1 MSRSFLQ
8 RLADSCEKHA
18 ERTAMRVVR
27 LPEETYTYERMFREI
42 RNVAGRLR
50 ASGVS
55 KGDRVA
61 VFGENHPCW
70 AISYLAILY
79 AEAVCVP
86 IDPHGETGTISN
98 FLSDSEAKLVFTSAA
113 SLERL
118 PEIEKKIGRAVQK
131 VVWRS
136 EAVCSEDTFEDWAGS
151 SGNGS
156 FEPDASG
163 ADNALLIY
171 TSGTTG
177 RPKGVLLSHSNIC
190 AELDAV
196 DRVLEVSP
204 EERIL
209 SLLPLFHAYLQIAAL
224 WIASTKGCEVI
235 YLKELT
241 PEELSRAMKE
251 SRMTILASV
260 PRLWYLIHKKIF
272 DEVRRKGRG
281 MRWIFASLLK
291 TNGFL
296 RDTIGWN
303 LGRFFF
309 RPVHD
314 SLGGELRLA
323 ISAGSRFD
331 EDVARDFHRL
341 GFTILQAYG
350 LTETSGAATAT
361 PIDDNRVGSVGKPV
375 LGAEVKI
382 AGNGDGEEGE
392 VLIRGP
398 MVFEGY
404 YRNPEATREAFD
416 DEGWF
421 RSGDLGRF
429 DGDGH
434 LYITGRA
441 KDVIVLP
448 SGKNVHPEDLEVQY
462 LKSPL
467 VAEICVIGISDSSIG
482 RQGAEKLVAVAVP
495 DFDYLKKKGVA
506 NAREAIRFDLDG
518 LGRDLPEYQR
528 VRDYIVRTEPLPRTA
543 TNKIKRFELATEYS
557 NGDGS
562 ESASVP
568 TRVWDF
574 DEADTRLMA
583 GAEGRIAAE
592 SLAAQGIVDTEIHPD
607 MNLEIDLRLDSL
619 ARAEVF
625 ARLEQACGREFDAEE
640 IASALKV
647 RDVVALLSESG
658 PAPGAG
664 GGERLEWGTILT
676 TVDELQPE
684 TRAIL
689 RRRTLFSILAFA
701 VLKAFYLFCRI
712 FLRLKVEGRQHLQT
726 EKPYLICPN
735 HQSYLDAFVVCS
747 TYPYSVLKDIFHV
760 GASEYFEGPVTRHLA
775 SLLNIVPIDPDT
787 HLLRAMKAGAG
798 GLKRGKILN
807 IYPEGE
813 RTFDGR
819 LHKFKDGASIL
830 STELGLPIVPVALDG
845 LYEVWGRGS
854 NRIRSGKVTIRFG
867 EPIKPPNV
875 DSKKKSTAYG
885 RHTSELRS
893 AIEKMLEEIRERG
906 VPRADRDNLIDSVV
920 RR

>member
-1 MSRSFLQ
+1 MTRSFIQ
-8 RLADSCEKHA
+8 RLAESCEKHA
-18 ERTAMRVVR
+18 DRTAMRVVG
-27 LPEETYTYERMFREI
+27 LPDETYTYERMFREI
-42 RNVAGRLR
+42 RNVAARMR
-50 ASGVS
+50 ECGVS

-70 AISYLAILY
+70 AVAYLATLY

-86 IDPHGETGTISN
+86 IDPHGETSTIAN
-98 FLSDSEAKLVFTSAA
+98 FLADSEAKLVFTS
-113 SLERL
+113 SESSERL
-118 PEIEKKIGRAVQK
+118 SEIEERLGHTVRK

-136 EAVCSEDTFEDWAGS
+136 GSAASGDAFEDWAGAS
-151 SGNGS
+151 SDGS
-156 FEPDASG
+156 YEPDASG
-163 ADNALLIY
+163 DDNALLIY

-177 RPKGVLLSHSNIC
+177 RPKGVLLTHGNIC

-272 DEVRRKGRG
+272 DEVRRKGRP
-281 MRWIFASLLK
+281 MRLLFSSLLRL
-291 TNGFL
+291 NGFA
-296 RDTIGWN
+296 RDALGLN
-303 LGRFFF
+303 LGKRFF
-309 RPVHD
+309 RPVHE

-323 ISAGSRFD
+323 IAAGSRFD
-331 EDVARDFHRL
+331 EDVAIDFHRL
-341 GFTILQAYG
+341 GFTIIQAYG

-382 AGNGDGEEGE
+382 AGAGNDSEGE

-416 DEGWF
+416 EEGWF
-421 RSGDLGRF
+421 RSGDLGKF
-429 DGDGH
+429 DKDGH

-448 SGKNVHPEDLEVQY
+448 SGKNVHPEDLEVHY

-467 VAEICVIGISDSSIG
+467 IAEICVVGLADESEG
-482 RQGAEKLVAVAVP
+482 RKGAEKLAAVAVP
-495 DFDYLKKKGVA
+495 DFEYLKQKGIA
-506 NAREAIRFDLDG
+506 NAREAIRFELDG
-518 LGRDLPEYQR
+518 LGRELPEYQR

-543 TNKIKRFELATEYS
+543 TNKIKRFELRNEYS
-557 NGDGS
+557 DGNGPDKPAASSRQWTFEEDDRGVMDG
-562 ESASVP
+562 P
-568 TRVWDF
+568 GGRVVVD
-574 DEADTRLMA
+574 
-583 GAEGRIAAE
+583 
-592 SLAAQGIVDTEIHPD
+592 SLIAQGVSTSEIHPE
-607 MNLEIDLRLDSL
+607 MNIEIDLRLDSL
-619 ARAEVF
+619 SRAELF
-625 ARLEQACGREFDAEE
+625 ARLEQACGREFNAGE

-647 RDVVALLSESG
+647 RDVVRLVSDGGAVPESNG
-658 PAPGAG
+658 STN
-664 GGERLEWGTILT
+664 LKWGSILGS
-676 TVDELQPE
+676 VDELQPE

-689 RRRTLFSILAFA
+689 RRKSLFSMLAFT
-701 VLKAFYLFCRI
+701 VLKSFYLFCRI
-712 FLRLKVEGRQHLQT
+712 FLRLKVEGKENLRGV
-726 EKPYLICPN
+726 EKPFLICPN

-760 GASEYFEGPVTRHLA
+760 GASEYFEGPITGRLA

-787 HLLRAMKAGAG
+787 HLLKAMKAGAG

-819 LHKFKDGASIL
+819 LHAFKDGAAIL
-830 STELGLPIVPVALDG
+830 STELGIPIVPVALDG
-845 LYEVWGRGS
+845 LHEVWGRGS
-854 NRIRSGKVTIRFG
+854 KRIRTGKVTIRFG
-867 EPIKPPNV
+867 DPMVPAAVDPEQNGNV
-875 DSKKKSTAYG
+875 YG
-885 RHTSELRS
+885 RQTELLRS
-893 AIEKMLEEIRERG
+893 AIEDMLDDIRR
-906 VPRADRDNLIDSVV
+906 
-920 RR
+920 

>member
-1 MSRSFLQ
+1 
-8 RLADSCEKHA
+8 
-18 ERTAMRVVR
+18 MRVVGI
-27 LPEETYTYERMFREI
+27 PEETYTYERMFGEV
-42 RNVAGRLR
+42 RNVAARLR
-50 ASGVS
+50 ESGVS

-70 AISYLAILY
+70 AVAYLAILY

-86 IDPHGETGTISN
+86 IDPHGETATIAN
-98 FLSDSEAKLVFTSAA
+98 FLKDSEAKLVFTAAAA
-113 SLERL
+113 SERFS
-118 PEIEKKIGRAVQK
+118 EIEEKLGYEVPK
-131 VVWRS
+131 VAWRS
-136 EAVCSEDTFEDWAGS
+136 GSADSVETFEDWTESAAD
-151 SGNGS
+151 GS

-177 RPKGVLLSHSNIC
+177 RPKGVLLSHANIC

-196 DRVLEVSP
+196 DRVLDVSP

-241 PEELSRAMKE
+241 PEELSRAMKV

-272 DEVRRKGRG
+272 DKVRRKSRPL
-281 MRWIFASLLK
+281 RWLFASLLGI
-291 TNGFL
+291 NGFL
-296 RDTIGWN
+296 RDTFKVN
-303 LGRFFF
+303 LGKMFF
-309 RPVHD
+309 RPVHE

-323 ISAGSRFD
+323 IAAGSRFD
-331 EDVARDFHRL
+331 EDVAKDFHRL
-341 GFTILQAYG
+341 GFTIIQAYG

-382 AGNGDGEEGE
+382 AASGYGSEGE

-398 MVFEGY
+398 MIFGGY

-421 RSGDLGRF
+421 QSGDLGKF
-429 DGDGH
+429 DKDGH

-448 SGKNVHPEDLEVQY
+448 SGKNVHPEDLEVHY

-467 VAEICVIGISDSSIG
+467 IAEICVIGLADESEG
-482 RQGAEKLVAVAVP
+482 RKGAEKLAAVAVP
-495 DFDYLKKKGVA
+495 DFDLLKQKGIA
-506 NAREAIRFDLDG
+506 NACEAIRFDLDG
-518 LGRDLPEYQR
+518 LGRGLPEYQR

-543 TNKIKRFELATEYS
+543 TNKIKRFELRNEYS
-557 NGDGS
+557 NGSGTDL
-562 ESASVP
+562 P
-568 TRVWDF
+568 L
-574 DEADTRLMA
+574 ADSREWTFEKAELRLMESP
-583 GAEGRIAAE
+583 EGRLVAD
-592 SLAAQGIVDTEIHPD
+592 SLIAQGVSVNEIHPE
-607 MNLEIDLRLDSL
+607 MNVEIDLRLDSL
-619 ARAEVF
+619 SRAEVF
-625 ARLEQACGREFDAEE
+625 ARLEQACGREFEADR
-640 IASALKV
+640 IATALKV
-647 RDVVALLSESG
+647 RDVAKLLSDGG
-658 PAPGAG
+658 PVPEPNRSAG
-664 GGERLEWGTILT
+664 FKWGSILGSA
-676 TVDELQPE
+676 DELQPE

-689 RRRTLFSILAFA
+689 KRRALFSILAFA
-701 VLKAFYLFCRI
+701 ILKSFYFFCRI
-712 FLRLKVEGRQHLQT
+712 FLRLKVEGAENLRRT
-726 EKPYLICPN
+726 TKPYLICPN
-735 HQSYLDAFVVCS
+735 HQSYLDAFVICS

-760 GASEYFEGPVTRHLA
+760 GASEYFEGPVTRRLA

-787 HLLRAMKAGAG
+787 HLLKAMKAGAG

-819 LHKFKDGASIL
+819 LHAFKDGAAIL

-845 LYEVWGRGS
+845 LHKVWGRGS
-854 NRIRSGKVTIRFG
+854 KRIRSGKVTIRFG
-867 EPIKPPNV
+867 EPIAAPAVN
-875 DSKKKSTAYG
+875 AGENGNFYG
-885 RHTSELRS
+885 RHTAQLRS
-893 AIEKMLEEIRERG
+893 TIEDMLDEIRG
-906 VPRADRDNLIDSVV
+906 
-920 RR
+920 

>member
-1 MSRSFLQ
+1 
-8 RLADSCEKHA
+8 
-18 ERTAMRVVR
+18 MRVVG
-27 LPEETYTYERMFREI
+27 LPKETYTYERMFLEI
-42 RNVAGRLR
+42 RNVAAHLR
-50 ASGVS
+50 EFGVS

-86 IDPHGETGTISN
+86 IDPHGETSTIAN
-98 FLSDSEAKLVFTSAA
+98 FIADSEAKLVFTSAESA
-113 SLERL
+113 GRL
-118 PEIEKKIGRAVQK
+118 SEIEGRLGHTVRK

-136 EAVCSEDTFEDWAGS
+136 GSAGTGDAFEDWAGS
-151 SGNGS
+151 SSDGS
-156 FEPDASG
+156 FRPDASG
-163 ADNALLIY
+163 DDNALLIY

-177 RPKGVLLSHSNIC
+177 RPKGVLLTHGNIC

-224 WIASTKGCEVI
+224 WIASTRGCEVV

-241 PEELSRAMKE
+241 PEELTRAMKE

-272 DEVRRKGRG
+272 DEVRRKGLP
-281 MRWIFASLLK
+281 MRWLFSSLLRV
-291 TNGFL
+291 NGFA
-296 RDTIGWN
+296 RDVLGVN
-303 LGRFFF
+303 LGKRFF
-309 RPVHD
+309 RPVHE

-323 ISAGSRFD
+323 IAAGSRFD
-331 EDVARDFHRL
+331 EDVAIDFHRL
-341 GFTILQAYG
+341 GFTIIQAYG

-382 AGNGDGEEGE
+382 AGNGEGKEGE

-398 MVFEGY
+398 MVFGGY

-429 DGDGH
+429 DEDGH

-448 SGKNVHPEDLEVQY
+448 SGKNVHPEDLEVHY

-467 VAEICVIGISDSSIG
+467 VAEICVIGLEDESEG
-482 RQGAEKLVAVAVP
+482 RRGAEKLAAVAVP
-495 DFDYLKKKGVA
+495 DFEYLKQKGVA

-518 LGRDLPEYQR
+518 LGRELPEYQR

-543 TNKIKRFELATEYS
+543 TNKIKRFELRNEYT
-557 NGDGS
+557 DGN
-562 ESASVP
+562 
-568 TRVWDF
+568 
-574 DEADTRLMA
+574 DTRLPSAYVKEWKFYDDDRRLMDTP
-583 GAEGRIAAE
+583 EGRLVAE
-592 SLAAQGIVDTEIHPD
+592 SLLAQGVAATDIHPE
-607 MNLEIDLRLDSL
+607 MNIEIDLRLDSL

-625 ARLEQACGREFDAEE
+625 ARLEQAGGREFQADQ
-640 IASALKV
+640 IAAALKV
-647 RDVVALLSESG
+647 GDAVRLVS
-658 PAPGAG
+658 AG
-664 GGERLEWGTILT
+664 GPVPDSNGSVGFKWGSILRPA
-676 TVDELQPE
+676 VELQPE

-689 RRRTLFSILAFA
+689 RRRTLFSLLAFT
-701 VLKAFYLFCRI
+701 VLKVFYLFCRM
-712 FLRLKVEGRQHLQT
+712 FLRLKVEGRQNLLQT

-760 GASEYFEGPVTRHLA
+760 GASEYFEGPVTRRLA
-775 SLLNIVPIDPDT
+775 ALLNIVPIDPDT
-787 HLLRAMKAGAG
+787 HLVKAMKAGAG

-845 LYEVWGRGS
+845 LFEVWGRGTK
-854 NRIRSGKVTIRFG
+854 RIRSGRVTIRFG
-867 EPIKPPNV
+867 EPIAPPNV
-875 DSKKKSTAYG
+875 DSGENGNAYG
-885 RHTSELRS
+885 RHTAKLRS
-893 AIEKMLEEIRERG
+893 VIEIMLEEIREG
-906 VPRADRDNLIDSVV
+906 SAPRADRDNLIDSVV